1 MAERVGFEPTIP
13 GKRDTAFRERGLQ
26 PLGNLS
32 RSGPCPVN
40 CIKNASIAFLCS
52 SVNGLFLRNHHILHR
67 RTITAV
73 RSINHQRPFDFQSGL
88 AAHHRLYQDK
98 FGVSVGL

>member
-32 RSGPCPVN
+32 KPGLCLVH
-40 CIKNASIAFLCS
+40 CMKKASIAFLYS
-52 SVNGLFLRNHHILHR
+52 GVNRI
-67 RTITAV
+67 
-73 RSINHQRPFDFQSGL
+73 
-88 AAHHRLYQDK
+88 
-98 FGVSVGL
+98 

>member
-32 RSGPCPVN
+32 KSGPCLVH
-40 CIKNASIAFLCS
+40 CMKKASIAFLHTG
-52 SVNGLFLRNHHILHR
+52 VNRN
-67 RTITAV
+67 
-73 RSINHQRPFDFQSGL
+73 
-88 AAHHRLYQDK
+88 QDSPQGDRK
-98 FGVSVGL
+98 